1 MCDIFFYL
9 KERKMRRIG
18 LIGSVV
24 LVCCATFASA
34 EILDIKGA
42 DNIVDGT
49 VRVTPSYPSR
59 YFDLE
64 YLKILEYS
72 PSDYYDARVFIRVD
86 LSTIP
91 EGAVIDSASFKLK
104 VNPFT
109 NNPTDMTFGVDL
121 WQASYFTE
129 DVTVFR
135 YDGVNL
141 WPNGVHDGV
150 NGYYRTPAD
159 RILATTPINM
169 DMIGSY
175 VEFSD
180 SRLSDYLQT
189 RSDQAEGERYA
200 YFQMSWP
207 EPTNSYIGAF
217 YASEAAEGD
226 QPYLELGYTIPEP
239 MSLSLLG
246 IGIFG
251 LLRRKH

>member
-1 MCDIFFYL
+1 
-9 KERKMRRIG
+9 MRQIG

-24 LVCCATFASA
+24 LVCCAAFASA
-34 EILDIKGA
+34 ETLEIKGA
-42 DNIVDGT
+42 GDFFDGC
-49 VRVTPSYPSR
+49 VRITPSYSTR
-59 YFDLE
+59 DFDSE
-64 YLKILEYS
+64 FMFMTEMADR
-72 PSDYYDARVFIRVD
+72 DYYDGRIFVRVD

-129 DVTVFR
+129 DVTVFY
-135 YDGVNL
+135 YDGVNP
-141 WPNGVHDGV
+141 WPVDAFDGV
-150 NGYYRTPAD
+150 EGYERTPAD
-159 RILATTPINM
+159 RILATTPINT

-175 VEFSD
+175 VDFSD
-180 SRLSDYLQT
+180 SKLSDYLQT
-189 RSDQAEGERYA
+189 QSDQAAGERYA
-200 YFQMSWP
+200 YFQMSWQDS
-207 EPTNSYIGAF
+207 NNDYYGAF
-217 YASEAAEGD
+217 YTSEAAEGN

-239 MSLSLLG
+239 MSLSLMG